1 VLWRTEYVLRL
12 RWADVCTR
20 AILHLLVVFG
30 MLVMYGCFNVGGN
43 LPVSAG
49 IVDAVPAILPVFAA
63 AAIAAAAAAAAA
75 VTAAL
80 AAVATLA
87 ALAAAIF
94 PASASALHLR
104 TKRRLVGG
112 WTRCVPVSR
121 RRSRKLPQRRGER
134 CFVGRHPSIRFLDQC
149 DRCLDRCDRR
159 GKRGHLEVV
168 RWHSVGLLQLGPW

>member
-1 VLWRTEYVLRL
+1 MPR
-12 RWADVCTR
+12 
-20 AILHLLVVFG
+20 
-30 MLVMYGCFNVGGN
+30 
-43 LPVSAG
+43 VSA
-49 IVDAVPAILPVFAA
+49 ITAIT
-63 AAIAAAAAAAAA
+63 AIAAAAAAAAVTAALAAVATLAALAAAVAA

-134 CFVGRHPSIRFLDQC
+134 CFVGRYPSIRFLDQC